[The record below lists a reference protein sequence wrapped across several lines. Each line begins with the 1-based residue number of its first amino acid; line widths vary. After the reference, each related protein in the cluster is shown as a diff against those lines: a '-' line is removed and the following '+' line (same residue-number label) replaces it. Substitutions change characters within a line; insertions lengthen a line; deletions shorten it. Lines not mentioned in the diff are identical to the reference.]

1 MRALLRTVKRY
12 KRNGGQNSRL
22 ILVVRVLYLD
32 KRIGPHTVSSNAEK
46 RGTNRR
52 ASRTRR
58 PSRRV
63 RNSSYRLYGVDLW
76 LVGSGLGRIK
86 PRLGMLLLL
95 LLYLPTYRQATST
108 VQYAEDIPRTRV
120 GEMNLSS
127 YAAEHHRMALRMIC
141 FFEDY
146 ERAGA
151 PCSDNSMPIA
161 GTPGAPGA
169 PDYHALG

>member
-1 MRALLRTVKRY
+1 VKRY
-12 KRNGGQNSRL
+12 ERNGGQSSRL
-22 ILVVRVLYLD
+22 VLVVRVLLYLD

-46 RGTNRR
+46 RGTNCR

-95 LLYLPTYRQATST
+95 LYLPTYLQ
-108 VQYAEDIPRTRV
+108 VQYSTLKTSPRTRV